1 MAKQEIGYRANMGTP
16 TLILIFMILCLVTF
30 GMLSLSTAKS
40 EWNLAQRNADS
51 VTEYYRADKEGEA
64 FYQKVLQA
72 MNQTRKEE
80 GDLPA
85 FQSSLSRKLGDYYD
99 LQTGIVSAQI
109 PMKRSQSLS
118 IKLHVSPDQS
128 GKIGISQWK
137 VIQTEDYEIDHSLP
151 VFKGGN

>member
-1 MAKQEIGYRANMGTP
+1 MAKQEIGYRANIGTP

-51 VTEYYRADKEGEA
+51 VTEYYRADKEGEV
-64 FYQKVLQA
+64 FYQMVVQNL
-72 MNQTRKEE
+72 RS
-80 GDLPA
+80 G
-85 FQSSLSRKLGDYYD
+85 KLGDYYD
-99 LQTGIVSAQI
+99 SKTGMASTEI

-118 IKLHVSPDQS
+118 IKLHVPADQS
-128 GKIGISQWK
+128 GKILISQWK
-137 VIQTEDYEIDHSLP
+137 VIQTEDYEIDQSLP

>member
-51 VTEYYRADKEGEA
+51 VAEYYRADKEGEA
-64 FYQKVLQA
+64 FYQMVLQ
-72 MNQTRKEE
+72 N
-80 GDLPA
+80 
-85 FQSSLSRKLGDYYD
+85 SRSGNLGDYYD
-99 LQTGIVSAQI
+99 SQTGIASTQI
-109 PMKRSQSLS
+109 PMKRSQSLT
-118 IKLHVSPDQS
+118 IKLHVPPDQS
-128 GKIGISQWK
+128 GKIEISQWK
-137 VIQTEDYEIDHSLP
+137 VIQTEDYEIDQSLP

>member
-1 MAKQEIGYRANMGTP
+1 MAKQEIGYRANIGTP

-30 GMLSLSTAKS
+30 GMLSLTTAKS

-64 FYQKVLQA
+64 FYQMVFKAVDDAQ
-72 MNQTRKEE
+72 KEE
-80 GDLPA
+80 GDLQA
-85 FQSSLSRKLGDYYD
+85 FQKTLSMELGDYYD
-99 LQTGIVSAQI
+99 SETGTISTQI

-118 IKLHVSPDQS
+118 IKLSSMPDKA

-137 VIQTEDYEIDHSLP
+137 VIQTEDYEIDQSLP
-151 VFKGGN
+151 VWKGGN